1 MIGFKNIST
10 IFEFLWINTPV
21 FNASSD
27 ADEKAVISIDEMTAE
42 TTLPSSSS
50 SPSWKSMELARLADE
65 EIAHYANQV
74 QLILHDLNAIK
85 IAIRNLIDSNAV
97 ELMDEQYPIQFFN
110 LNASDQ
116 NDTLKEHIELERKS
130 LEKVFADEKS
140 RIENIKQIM
149 WDCFETKPQKLQ
161 GIYTDIFIQNY
172 PLTDLDEKLN
182 DEAMLK
188 KVLQNEELFRQIC
201 DLKPWIHPNISI
213 RNEIEWPKERT
224 QFKTTSERF
233 SLFAAKI
240 VDQQLTANVNLDY
253 NFFATLSIESEN
265 IDISNDHLVNEHNI
279 RMHVSFGLRIFGR
292 LKLIPAILSLCLFQ
306 LHSTIS
312 FD

>member
-1 MIGFKNIST
+1 MFS
-10 IFEFLWINTPV
+10 V
-21 FNASSD
+21 S
-27 ADEKAVISIDEMTAE
+27 DEKAVISIDEMTPE
-42 TTLPSSSS
+42 ITLPTSSS
-50 SPSWKSMELARLADE
+50 SPSWKTMELARLANE
-65 EIAHYANQV
+65 ESAHYANQV
-74 QLILHDLNAIK
+74 QLIHHDLDAIK
-85 IAIRNLIDSNAV
+85 MAIRHLMDSNAV

-130 LEKVFADEKS
+130 LEKMFADEKS

-182 DEAMLK
+182 DETMLK
-188 KVLQNEELFRQIC
+188 RVLQNAELFRQIC
-201 DLKPWIHPNISI
+201 NLKPWIHPNISI
-213 RNEIEWPKERT
+213 KNEIEWPKEQT
-224 QFKTTSERF
+224 HCKSTSERF
-233 SLFAAKI
+233 SLFASKI

-265 IDISNDHLVNEHNI
+265 IDISSDRLVNEHNI
-279 RMHVSFGLRIFGR
+279 RMHVSFEIFV
-292 LKLIPAILSLCLFQ
+292 
-306 LHSTIS
+306 
-312 FD
+312 D